1 MMIMTGLALFVVLLG
16 MGSKEIGLQRDNY
29 KPYLVIT
36 GIVVTLIMGLRHQY
50 VGTDTFAY
58 IYRHEDLATIPA
70 FKTFY
75 DANLADLDFL
85 FSETGYYF
93 SSWLFGRAFPDG
105 YAWIFATSAFITY
118 STCRFIY
125 KNSGDA
131 PLALSIYI
139 LLGLFTFNMSG
150 LRQALAMSICLW
162 AYEHAKRHRL
172 IPFVLTV
179 LLAMQFHKTA
189 VCFAPIYFLPWLK
202 RGSTNLIIYFVLLI
216 ICLFSVDKLIASYN
230 AFSGEEYELQNEVDG
245 GGLSVILIYLFCILM
260 VVLRHQCLN
269 IPHVRMAFYGVVAG
283 FTAYITRYFSNQI
296 LERIS
301 YYYFYFSILLL
312 PSVFKLLPEKDQR
325 WLRILFSFLAIYL
338 FVHRVSNSSF
348 GHYRFFFMD

>member
-36 GIVVTLIMGLRHQY
+36 GIVVTLVMGLRHQY
-50 VGTDTFAY
+50 MGADTFGY
-58 IYRHEDLATIPA
+58 IYRHEELAAMPS
-70 FKTFY
+70 FKPYYNERF
-75 DANLADLDFL
+75 ADLDFL

-93 SSWLFGRAFPDG
+93 SSWLFGRVFPNG
-105 YAWIFATSAFITY
+105 HAWIFACSAFVTY
-118 STCRFIY
+118 STCRFIH

-131 PLALSIYI
+131 PLALSVYV

-150 LRQALAMSICLW
+150 LRQSLAMSFCLW

-172 IPFVLTV
+172 LPFVLTV
-179 LLAMQFHKTA
+179 LVAMQFHKTA
-189 VCFAPIYFLPWLK
+189 ICYVPIYFLPWLK

-216 ICLFSVDKLIASYN
+216 ICLFSVDKLITTYN
-230 AFSGEEYELQNEVDG
+230 AFSGEEYLLQDQVDG
-245 GGLSVILIYLFCILM
+245 GGLSVILIYLSCIALA
-260 VVLRHQCLN
+260 VLRHQCLD

-301 YYYFYFSILLL
+301 YYYFYFSILML
-312 PSVFKLLPEKDQR
+312 PSVFKLLPDKDRR
-325 WLRILFSFLAIYL
+325 WLRIVFSFLAIYL
-338 FVHRVSNSSF
+338 FLHRVNNSNF
-348 GHYRFFFMD
+348 RNYRFFFMD

>member
-36 GIVVTLIMGLRHQY
+36 GIVVSLVMGLRHQY
-50 VGTDTFAY
+50 MGADTFGY
-58 IYRHEDLATIPA
+58 IYRHEQLAAMPS
-70 FKTFY
+70 FKPYY
-75 DANLADLDFL
+75 DAHFADLDFL
-85 FSETGYYF
+85 FSETGYSYA
-93 SSWLFGRAFPDG
+93 SWLFGRVFTNG
-105 YAWIFATSAFITY
+105 HTWILATSSFITY

-131 PLALSIYI
+131 PLALSIYV

-150 LRQALAMSICLW
+150 IRQAIAMSICLW

-179 LLAMQFHKTA
+179 LVAMQFHKTA
-189 VCFAPIYFLPWLK
+189 ICYVPIYFLPWLK

-216 ICLFSVDKLIASYN
+216 ICLFSVDKLITTYN
-230 AFSGEEYELQNEVDG
+230 AFSGEEYALQAEVDG
-245 GGLSVILIYLFCILM
+245 GGLSVILIYLACIAM
-260 VVLRHQCLN
+260 VVLRHQCLD

-312 PSVFKLLPEKDQR
+312 PSVFKLLPEKEQR
-325 WLRILFSFLAIYL
+325 WLRIAFSFLALYL
-338 FVHRVSNSSF
+338 FVHRVSNSRF
-348 GHYRFFFMD
+348 GDFRFFFMD

>member
-1 MMIMTGLALFVVLLG
+1 MMILTGLALFVVLLG

-36 GIVVTLIMGLRHQY
+36 GIVVTLVMGLRHQY
-50 VGTDTFAY
+50 SGADTIAY
-58 IYRHEDLATIPA
+58 IYKHENLATMSSFRPYYEEH
-70 FKTFY
+70 FS
-75 DANLADLDFL
+75 DLDFM
-85 FSETGYYF
+85 FSETGFYF
-93 SSWLFGRAFPDG
+93 VSWLFGRVFSDG
-105 YAWIFATSAFITY
+105 HIWILATSTFITY

-131 PLALSIYI
+131 PLAMSIYI

-162 AYEHAKRHRL
+162 AYEHAKRHRF

-179 LLAMQFHKTA
+179 LVAMQFHKTA
-189 VCFAPIYFLPWLK
+189 ICYVPMYFLPWLK
-202 RGSTNLIIYFVLLI
+202 RGTANLLIYFVLLI
-216 ICLFSVDKLIASYN
+216 ICLISVDKLITTYN
-230 AFSGEEYELQNEVDG
+230 AFSGEEYALQAEVDG
-245 GGLSVILIYLFCILM
+245 GGLSVILIYFACIAM

-312 PSVFKLLPEKDQR
+312 PSVFKLLPEKEQR

-338 FVHRVSNSSF
+338 FVHRISNSSF
-348 GHYRFFFMD
+348 GRYKFFFMD

>member
-1 MMIMTGLALFVVLLG
+1 MMILTGLALFVVLLG

-50 VGTDTFAY
+50 VGVDTYGY
-58 IYRHEDLATIPA
+58 IYRHEQLATMPS
-70 FKTFY
+70 FKPYY
-75 DANLADLDFL
+75 DLRLADSDFL

-93 SSWLFGRAFPDG
+93 SSWLFGRVFSDG
-105 YAWIFATSAFITY
+105 HIWIFATSAFITF

-125 KNSGDA
+125 RNSGDA
-131 PLALSIYI
+131 PLAMSIYI

-189 VCFAPIYFLPWLK
+189 ICYVPMYFLPWLK
-202 RGSTNLIIYFVLLI
+202 RGSTNLLIYFILLV
-216 ICLFSVDKLIASYN
+216 ICLISVDKLVETYN
-230 AFSGEEYELQNEVDG
+230 EFSGEEYLLQDEVEG
-245 GGLSVILIYLFCILM
+245 GGLSVILIYLASITL
-260 VVLRHQCLN
+260 VLIRHQCLD
-269 IPHVRMAFYGVVAG
+269 IPHVRMAFYGVMAG

-312 PSVFKLLPEKDQR
+312 PSVFKLLPEKEQR
-325 WLRILFSFLAIYL
+325 WLRIAFSFLALYL
-338 FVHRVSNSSF
+338 FVHRVSNSIF
-348 GHYRFFFMD
+348 EKYRFFFMD

>member
-36 GIVVTLIMGLRHQY
+36 GIVVTLVMGLRHQY
-50 VGTDTFAY
+50 MGADTVGY
-58 IYRHEDLATIPA
+58 IYRHEELAAMPS
-70 FKTFY
+70 FEPYYNERF
-75 DANLADLDFL
+75 ADLDFL
-85 FSETGYYF
+85 FSETGFYF
-93 SSWLFGRAFPDG
+93 FSWLFGRAFPNG
-105 YAWIFATSAFITY
+105 HAWIFACSAFVTY
-118 STCRFIY
+118 STCRFIH

-131 PLALSIYI
+131 PLALSIYV

-150 LRQALAMSICLW
+150 LRQSLAMSICLW

-189 VCFAPIYFLPWLK
+189 VCFFPVYFLPWLK
-202 RGSTNLIIYFVLLI
+202 RGTANLLIYFVLLI

-230 AFSGEEYELQNEVDG
+230 SFSGEDYALQAEVQG
-245 GGLSVILIYLFCILM
+245 GGLSVILIYLACITL
-260 VVLRHQCLN
+260 VILRNQSLN
-269 IPHVRMAFYGVVAG
+269 IPHVRMAFYGVAAG

-312 PSVFKLLPEKDQR
+312 PSLFKLLPEKDQR
-325 WLRILFSFLAIYL
+325 WLRIAFSFLALYL
-338 FVHRVSNSSF
+338 FVHRINKSSF